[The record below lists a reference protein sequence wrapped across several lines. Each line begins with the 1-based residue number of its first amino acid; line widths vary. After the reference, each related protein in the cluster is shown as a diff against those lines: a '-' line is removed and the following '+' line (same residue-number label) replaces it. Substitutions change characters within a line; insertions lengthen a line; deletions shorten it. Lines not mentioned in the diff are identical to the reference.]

1 MHNIWT
7 ILQIV
12 IKDYIYLIRHR
23 IENLKCFSIADNVYS
38 KRRIGR
44 ETRIGEKNDNWQ
56 FINLARKH
64 LIQCSRVVVYLLLQT
79 MFFCLIS
86 KNNLCKMSS
95 TIRRKKVQEHS
106 ETVLVSVYL
115 FYYGKIKLHVACHTD
130 LVSQQENGDSD
141 FLDPKKRLQPR
152 WSSTGHNKL
161 LAPKFFRD
169 PCRQS
174 LGNRP
179 DMFKWFEAQER
190 QEERFKDVSGF
201 CHF

>member
-1 MHNIWT
+1 MEAVATLSNFIW
-7 ILQIV
+7 
-12 IKDYIYLIRHR
+12 DYAG
-23 IENLKCFSIADNVYS
+23 K
-38 KRRIGR
+38 
-44 ETRIGEKNDNWQ
+44 
-56 FINLARKH
+56 
-64 LIQCSRVVVYLLLQT
+64 LQT
-79 MFFCLIS
+79 KQHKKLLAQYDHRCSPTKRSPLESIS
-86 KNNLCKMSS
+86 
-95 TIRRKKVQEHS
+95 E
-106 ETVLVSVYL
+106 
-115 FYYGKIKLHVACHTD
+115 
-130 LVSQQENGDSD
+130 ENGDSD

>member
-1 MHNIWT
+1 MIINS
-7 ILQIV
+7 L
-12 IKDYIYLIRHR
+12 
-23 IENLKCFSIADNVYS
+23 S
-38 KRRIGR
+38 
-44 ETRIGEKNDNWQ
+44 
-56 FINLARKH
+56 NLARKH
-64 LIQCSRVVVYLLLQT
+64 LIQCLRVVVY
-79 MFFCLIS
+79 FY
-86 KNNLCKMSS
+86 NLCKMSS
-95 TIRRKKVQEHS
+95 TIRRREKSPRTFRNCVGIS
-106 ETVLVSVYL
+106 LSL
-115 FYYGKIKLHVACHTD
+115 YYGKIKLHVACHTD